1 MEGYLA
7 SEMWIKLVL
16 AVVCGA
22 AIGFEREIHDKP
34 AGLRTN
40 MLICVGSTLITMVSL
55 HVALTY
61 AERQVN
67 IADPGRIAAQIVSGV
82 GFLGAGTII
91 QARGS
96 VHGLTTAAT
105 IWVMAGV
112 GLAVGAG
119 AYEAALV
126 TTVILLVTLAI
137 LGWLERHL
145 TPRRRLV
152 YFHVRAG
159 RRPGLI
165 DEMNELADRTGVSL
179 DDFRLRQAD
188 EGLAFDFALNLPVK
202 KRDAL
207 LDGLLE
213 LESVHEVR
221 VNE

>member
-1 MEGYLA
+1 MFLDT
-7 SEMWIKLVL
+7 EMWVKLFL
-16 AVVCGA
+16 AVICGA
-22 AIGFEREIHDKP
+22 AIGIERELHDKP

-40 MLICVGSTLITMVSL
+40 ILICVGSALITMVSL

-112 GLAVGAG
+112 GLAIGAG
-119 AYEAALV
+119 SYAPAVA
-126 TTVILLVTLAI
+126 TTVILLLTLVA
-137 LGWLERHL
+137 LGWLESHL
-145 TPRRRLV
+145 TPRRHFV
-152 YFHVRAG
+152 YFHVTAD

-165 DEMNELADRTGVSL
+165 DEMNHLADRTGVSL
-179 DDFRLRQAD
+179 DDFRLRHED
-188 EGLAFDFALNLPVK
+188 EGLRFDFALSLPTK

-207 LDGLLE
+207 LDGLLD
-213 LESVHEVR
+213 LESVREVR

>member
-1 MEGYLA
+1 MESFLDP
-7 SEMWIKLVL
+7 EMWIKLAL
-16 AVVCGA
+16 ATACGA
-22 AIGFEREIHDKP
+22 AIGIERELRDKP

-67 IADPGRIAAQIVSGV
+67 IADPGRIAAQIVSGI

-105 IWVMAGV
+105 MWVLAGV
-112 GLAVGAG
+112 GLAIGSG
-119 AYEAALV
+119 AYGPALA
-126 TTVILLVTLAI
+126 TTLILLATLAAV
-137 LGWLERHL
+137 GWLETHL
-145 TPRRRLV
+145 TQRRIFV
-152 YFHVRAG
+152 YFHVMAD

-165 DEMNELADRTGVSL
+165 DDINHLADRERVSI
-179 DDFRLRQAD
+179 DDFGLKRDAAGLRM
-188 EGLAFDFALNLPVK
+188 DFALTLAKK

-207 LDGLLE
+207 IDGLLD
-213 LESVHEVR
+213 LEGVRDVR

>member
-1 MEGYLA
+1 MDAFLA
-7 SEMWIKLVL
+7 PDMWIKLAL
-16 AVVCGA
+16 AVGCGS
-22 AIGFEREIHDKP
+22 AIGLERELHDKP

-40 MLICVGSTLITMVSL
+40 LLICVGSALITMVSL

-67 IADPGRIAAQIVSGV
+67 IADPGRIAAQIVTGV

-112 GLAVGAG
+112 GMAIGAG
-119 AYEAALV
+119 SYAPALA
-126 TTVILLVTLAI
+126 TTAILIVTLAV
-137 LGWLERHL
+137 LGWLESHL
-145 TPRRRLV
+145 TPRRHFV
-152 YFHVRAG
+152 YFHVSAG

-165 DEMNELADRTGVSL
+165 DEMNELADRTGASL
-179 DDFRLRQAD
+179 DDFRMKQDDDGIR
-188 EGLAFDFALNLPVK
+188 FDFALNLPTK
-202 KRDAL
+202 KRDQMV
-207 LDGLLE
+207 DGLLD
-213 LESVHEVR
+213 LAGVREVR